1 MAKIEIELLEKGEY
15 LALVNGKFTEVE
27 LTGEVDIN
35 LKDGKVNYVLYES
48 TEPQDGY
55 KSLKKSFYDSQ
66 LFRDKM
72 DVITKLGIDKLP

>member
-1 MAKIEIELLEKGEY
+1 MAKIEIELLEKGKY

-27 LTGEVDIN
+27 LTGDIDIN
-35 LKDGKVNYVLYES
+35 VKDGKVNYVLYES

-55 KSLKKSFYDSQ
+55 KSLKKSYYDTQ

>member
-1 MAKIEIELLEKGEY
+1 MAKIEIELLEKGKY
-15 LALVNGKFTEVE
+15 LALVDGKFTEVE
-27 LTGEVDIN
+27 LTGEIDIN
-35 LKDGKVNYVLYES
+35 LKDGKVNYALYES

-55 KSLKKSFYDSQ
+55 KSIKKSFYDSQ

>member
-1 MAKIEIELLEKGEY
+1 MAKIEIELLEKGKY
-15 LALVNGKFTEVE
+15 LALVDGKFTEVE

>member
-1 MAKIEIELLEKGEY
+1 MAKIEIELLEKGKY
-15 LALVNGKFTEVE
+15 LALVDGKFTEVE
-27 LTGEVDIN
+27 LTGEIDIN

-66 LFRDKM
+66 LFRDKR

>member
-1 MAKIEIELLEKGEY
+1 MAKIEIELLEKGKY

-27 LTGEVDIN
+27 LTGEIDIN

>member
-1 MAKIEIELLEKGEY
+1 MAKIEIELLEKGKY
-15 LALVNGKFTEVE
+15 LALVDGKFTEVE
-27 LTGEVDIN
+27 LTGEIDIN

-66 LFRDKM
+66 LFRDKQ

>member
-1 MAKIEIELLEKGEY
+1 MAKIEIELLEKGKY
-15 LALVNGKFTEVE
+15 LALVDGKFTEEE
-27 LTGEVDIN
+27 LTGDIDIN
-35 LKDGKVNYVLYES
+35 VKDGKVNYVLYES

-55 KSLKKSFYDSQ
+55 KSIKKSFYDSQ

>member
-1 MAKIEIELLEKGEY
+1 MAKIEIELLEKGKY
-15 LALVNGKFTEVE
+15 LALVDGKFTEVE
-27 LTGEVDIN
+27 LTGEIDIN

>member
-1 MAKIEIELLEKGEY
+1 MAKIEIELLEKGKY

-27 LTGEVDIN
+27 LTGEIDIN

-55 KSLKKSFYDSQ
+55 KSIKKSFYDTQ

>member
-1 MAKIEIELLEKGEY
+1 MAKIEIELLEKGKY

-27 LTGEVDIN
+27 LTGDIDIN

-55 KSLKKSFYDSQ
+55 KSLKKSYYDSQ

>member
-1 MAKIEIELLEKGEY
+1 MAKIEIELLEKGKY
-15 LALVNGKFTEVE
+15 LALVDGKFTEVE

-35 LKDGKVNYVLYES
+35 VKDGKVNYVLYES

>member
-1 MAKIEIELLEKGEY
+1 MAKIEIELLEKGKY

-27 LTGEVDIN
+27 LTGDIDIN
-35 LKDGKVNYVLYES
+35 LKDGNVNYVLYES

-55 KSLKKSFYDSQ
+55 KSLKKSYYDTQ

>member
-1 MAKIEIELLEKGEY
+1 MAKIEIELLEKGKY
-15 LALVNGKFTEVE
+15 LALVDGKFTEVE
-27 LTGEVDIN
+27 LTGEIDIN

-55 KSLKKSFYDSQ
+55 KSLKKSYYDSQ
-66 LFRDKM
+66 LFRDKQ

>member
-1 MAKIEIELLEKGEY
+1 MAKIEIELLEKGKY
-15 LALVNGKFTEVE
+15 LALVDGKFTEVE
-27 LTGEVDIN
+27 LTGEIDIN
-35 LKDGKVNYVLYES
+35 VKDGKVNYVLYES

>member
-1 MAKIEIELLEKGEY
+1 MAKIEIELLEKGKY
-15 LALVNGKFTEVE
+15 LALVDGKFTEVE
-27 LTGEVDIN
+27 LTGDIDIN
-35 LKDGKVNYVLYES
+35 VKDGKVNYVLYES

>member
-1 MAKIEIELLEKGEY
+1 MAKIEIELLEKGKY

>member
-1 MAKIEIELLEKGEY
+1 MAKIEIELLEKGKY

-27 LTGEVDIN
+27 LTGEIDIN

-55 KSLKKSFYDSQ
+55 KSLKKSYYDSQ

>member
-1 MAKIEIELLEKGEY
+1 MAKIEIELLEKGKY
-15 LALVNGKFTEVE
+15 LALVDGKFTEVE
-27 LTGEVDIN
+27 LTGDIDIN

-66 LFRDKM
+66 LFRDKQ

>member
-1 MAKIEIELLEKGEY
+1 MAKIEIELLEKGKY

-35 LKDGKVNYVLYES
+35 VKDGKVNYVLYES
-48 TEPQDGY
+48 TEPQEGY
-55 KSLKKSFYDSQ
+55 KSIKKSFYDTQ

>member
-1 MAKIEIELLEKGEY
+1 MAKIEIELLEKGKY
-15 LALVNGKFTEVE
+15 LALVDGKFTEVE

-48 TEPQDGY
+48 TEPQEGY
-55 KSLKKSFYDSQ
+55 KSIKKSFYDTQ
-66 LFRDKM
+66 LFRDKQ

>member
-1 MAKIEIELLEKGEY
+1 MAKIEIELLEKGKY

-27 LTGEVDIN
+27 LTGEIDIN

-55 KSLKKSFYDSQ
+55 KSLKKSYYDTQ